1 MKSMKTAISLPDSIY
16 HASEK
21 LRKKLNKS
29 RSEFYADA
37 LDLMIRTEESRE
49 KEERDNAAY
58 LKNPYSPE
66 EIASVMAATEKAWK
80 LLGDDDWT
88 EEYHAPR

>member
-1 MKSMKTAISLPDSIY
+1 MNIVKTAISLSAGVYND
-16 HASEK
+16 AEK

-29 RSEFYADA
+29 RSELYADA
-37 LDLMIRTEESRE
+37 LVLMIKTIESHE
-49 KEERDNAAY
+49 IEERDNAAY

-66 EIASVMAATEKAWK
+66 EIVKSMAATEKAWK